1 MAQSIIL
8 RYTGG
13 GCSGR
18 CIRHQT
24 ARKKNPPSRFTVTA
38 MVQLKWW
45 MHSLW
50 KKSTRAGLQVVGEQI
65 TAEPVRQISGMRSGL
80 CGGQRWTRLGPMFV
94 RVGGGM
100 CTLPAAI
107 CNAGSLA
114 LWRRASG
121 KLGAWN
127 KMGGRK
133 QNDRR
138 DNPTHPPI
146 IDRGVRTVAK
156 HVQLDLNTVH
166 ETTRKVNKVLQSEV
180 EQLAGSTFEH
190 APSYRG
196 SMRSSSIN
204 RALCPMAGAYNA
216 PCMISNVLDGKCT
229 VAGGRLRRCAMT
241 INSLS
246 V

>member
-1 MAQSIIL
+1 
-8 RYTGG
+8 
-13 GCSGR
+13 
-18 CIRHQT
+18 
-24 ARKKNPPSRFTVTA
+24 

-65 TAEPVRQISGMRSGL
+65 TAEPVRQISGMRSGAVVSAGPDWAL
-80 CGGQRWTRLGPMFV
+80 CSCESAGDVHTASCNMQCGVTGVVEAGV
-94 RVGGGM
+94 R
-100 CTLPAAI
+100 
-107 CNAGSLA
+107 
-114 LWRRASG
+114 
-121 KLGAWN
+121 KAWGLEQD
-127 KMGGRK
+127 GGRK